1 VLAVHWSCPSRISKA
16 MDTIWQKLPDDLVF
30 LIISYMNID
39 TRLAFKVPPNRLG
52 FKQVVKRFGRE
63 QVAVK
68 GKKRRFTFKWHGGSY
83 PALMRQTPSVDVI
96 IDAKGNNP
104 NSNGRW
110 TMYVMNKDH
119 TTARVTYYSHDTN
132 KTHEYNIVRNG
143 IGWNIVV

>member
-1 VLAVHWSCPSRISKA
+1 MKFRQ
-16 MDTIWQKLPDDLVF
+16 MDPIWQNLPDDLAF
-30 LIISYMNID
+30 LVISFLNID

-52 FKQVVKRFGRE
+52 FKQVEKRHGRE

-68 GKKRRFTFKWHGGSY
+68 GKKSRYTFKWHGGSY
-83 PALMRQTPSVDVI
+83 PSLMVSTPIFDVI
-96 IDAKGNNP
+96 IDAKGNP

-119 TTARVTYYSHDTN
+119 TTARVTYYGHDTN

-143 IGWNIVV
+143 IGWDLFV

>member
-1 VLAVHWSCPSRISKA
+1 
-16 MDTIWQKLPDDLVF
+16 MDTIWQNLPDDLVF

-52 FKQVVKRFGRE
+52 FKQVVKRHGRE

-83 PALMRQTPSVDVI
+83 PSLMVSTPTFDVI
-96 IDAKGNNP
+96 IDVKGTP

-110 TMYVMNKDH
+110 TMYVMNKEN
-119 TTARVTYYSHDTN
+119 TFGKVTYYNHDTG

-143 IGWNIVV
+143 IVWDLVV